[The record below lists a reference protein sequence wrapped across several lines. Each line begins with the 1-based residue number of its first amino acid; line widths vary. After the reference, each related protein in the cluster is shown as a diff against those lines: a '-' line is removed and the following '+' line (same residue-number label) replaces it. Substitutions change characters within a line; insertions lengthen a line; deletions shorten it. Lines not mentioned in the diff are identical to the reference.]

1 MTEKQKKGI
10 LPMILEELLGAR
22 KRAKNELAKAT
33 DPFER
38 AVLDGR

>member
-1 MTEKQKKGI
+1 
-10 LPMILEELLGAR
+10 MILEELLGAR

>member
-1 MTEKQKKGI
+1 
-10 LPMILEELLGAR
+10 
-22 KRAKNELAKAT
+22 LAKAT